1 MTKVNN
7 HEKEIELLKKAI
19 EDHENKINL
28 LNTEIER
35 LKKIESENNKIRG
48 RFVFKGFIDYVFLL
62 FDIEINKKYEEKY
75 KLLKENVKTN
85 KINFRRILHDSKY

>member
-35 LKKIESENNKIRG
+35 LKKIRK
-48 RFVFKGFIDYVFLL
+48 
-62 FDIEINKKYEEKY
+62 
-75 KLLKENVKTN
+75 
-85 KINFRRILHDSKY
+85 